1 MAKNKLEEL
10 EEELKYEFAE
20 MMDRLK
26 EIGCEDEADDK
37 EKLMHLWG
45 LYLDSQAS
53 LSDALDSIENLR
65 GHQADEM
72 KEVENYVEHIRS
84 LSDERET
91 LTLEFEAEN
100 EQLKAEINK
109 LKQSLMGSTTQETT
123 DMLLQQG
130 LTDIAHGSATEQI
143 AFLLVERARL
153 LDELEMDQ
161 SRASR
166 TETPAAKTGAVT
178 DEERADFEEEL
189 MQQRDMMKR
198 VKAQLEQQHE
208 EEISDLLDEKDKL
221 EEHLNDLQIK
231 LNQIQ
236 TAAAA
241 AAPSGEKNSD
251 PIVDQLRDRIEVLDH
266 EKMEL
271 SQNIKNLRDENVA
284 HQASAVQLQSHIH
297 DLENFIDNLNYE
309 KQELESKIDL
319 FQELENETPDEQV
332 KVLKAE
338 LNEMR
343 ELLNSRKDDI
353 EKLEEEKAISE
364 TDLKAKIVRLEISL
378 SDTKIQLDREVDER
392 RNLEQRLKQSDLDE
406 GRIRDLETTNEELK
420 KLLSFAASSR
430 ARDSQNGASSAE
442 TDLEAAANRKELD
455 RLRENLNQVYREN
468 AELQSLLEERQN
480 EMLRIKHVQD
490 SGTSRAEAQLER
502 ERGLRAD
509 IEARNKVLEIEVNK
523 VLSQL
528 HEKANIIVSLEQ
540 QCSQLQIKLDQQS
553 DSISAKDNQ
562 LSETN
567 LKLQL
572 AENRVKQLQSELD
585 VIGDQYQVL
594 ERQLIDGNALK
605 TELQLSKDE
614 IARLKASI
622 DEQKLQS
629 DAEEQRMIDK
639 QDDDSVQSEL
649 EQLKTHERHL
659 LAQNQYLQHSI
670 VELEN
675 QNAASQRALKTAQDA
690 QCTCESN
697 KKLLTDKL
705 TYSHR
710 ELSRVQHEYSSVQDR
725 FDALLKRY
733 EERKQHHKAKLQK
746 AREIFNREKYKLRE
760 YGMKLEQELNL
771 KGITLTKEIELK
783 EKTICDNKLL
793 MKEKRQLMTRLTEEE
808 ERWRDKSR
816 TAAMLEVRCRFLEE
830 ENVQLQDRVCMIN
843 KHKQD
848 AEKALRE
855 AQKERHKE
863 LLKSWSQSYNSLG
876 NATSSG
882 FGTMTWDSFGSPSAT
897 VKNTLNSTI
906 DDRLSRSLDNL
917 DAS

>member
-109 LKQSLMGSTTQETT
+109 LKQSLMAGSTTQETT

-364 TDLKAKIVRLEISL
+364 T
-378 SDTKIQLDREVDER
+378 
-392 RNLEQRLKQSDLDE
+392 
-406 GRIRDLETTNEELK
+406 
-420 KLLSFAASSR
+420 
-430 ARDSQNGASSAE
+430 
-442 TDLEAAANRKELD
+442 
-455 RLRENLNQVYREN
+455 
-468 AELQSLLEERQN
+468 
-480 EMLRIKHVQD
+480 
-490 SGTSRAEAQLER
+490 
-502 ERGLRAD
+502 
-509 IEARNKVLEIEVNK
+509 